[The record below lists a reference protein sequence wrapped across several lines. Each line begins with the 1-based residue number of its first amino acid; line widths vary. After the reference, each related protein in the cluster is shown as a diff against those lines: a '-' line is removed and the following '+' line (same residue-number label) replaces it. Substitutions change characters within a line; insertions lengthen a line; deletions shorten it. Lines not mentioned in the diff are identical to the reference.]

1 MMNGLKSWLIMPTL
15 FLVALLAPG
24 CTSATAGLDSVPTIQ
39 TTEHQIEPGDKIRI
53 TVLDLQGADG
63 EFVIDQ
69 SGIISLPLIDD
80 VKIAG
85 LTLREA
91 ESAIEQVL
99 LDKRI
104 LVRPSVTLQALS
116 VRPVYI
122 LGEVGKPG
130 EYAYKEG
137 LTVFSIISLAGGYTY
152 RADTRSVMITR
163 VVNGNKVTGK
173 ADENTIVMPGDQIR
187 VVEKWF

>member
-1 MMNGLKSWLIMPTL
+1 MTYRLKSRLIMPML
-15 FLVALLAPG
+15 FLTAALAPG
-24 CTSATAGLDSVPTIQ
+24 CTSATAGLNTVPMIQ
-39 TTEHQIEPGDKIRI
+39 ATEHQIEPGDKIRLA
-53 TVLDLQGADG
+53 VLDLTGANG
-63 EFVIDQ
+63 EYTIDQ

-130 EYAYKEG
+130 EYTFKDG
-137 LTVFSIISLAGGYTY
+137 LTVFSVVSLAGGYTY
-152 RADTRSVMITR
+152 RADTKSVMITR

>member
-1 MMNGLKSWLIMPTL
+1 MLNDLKRGVKLSML
-15 FLVALLAPG
+15 LLAALAVPA
-24 CTSATAGLDSVPTIQ
+24 CTSATEGLRSVPTIQ
-39 TTEHQIEPGDKIRI
+39 STEHKIEPGDKIRI
-53 TVLDLQGADG
+53 GVLDLQGANG
-63 EFVIDQ
+63 EYVIDQ

-80 VKIAG
+80 VKISG

-91 ESAIEQVL
+91 EQAIEQVL

-130 EYAYKEG
+130 EYDFKEG
-137 LTVFSIISLAGGYTY
+137 MTVFAVVSLAGGYTY
-152 RADTRSVMITR
+152 RADTKAVMVTR
-163 VVNGNKVTGK
+163 TVDGKRVTGK
-173 ADENTIVMPGDQIR
+173 ATENTIVMPGDQIR

>member
-1 MMNGLKSWLIMPTL
+1 MMYGLKSWLLMPTL
-15 FLVALLAPG
+15 FLLALLAPG

>member
-1 MMNGLKSWLIMPTL
+1 MLYGLKCGLMVPML
-15 FLVALLAPG
+15 FLVALFAPS
-24 CTSATAGLDSVPTIQ
+24 CTSATAGLNSVPTIQ
-39 TTEHQIEPGDKIRI
+39 STEHKIEPGDKIRI

-63 EFVIDQ
+63 EYSIDQ
-69 SGIISLPLIDD
+69 SGIISLPLVED

-91 ESAIEQVL
+91 ERAIEQVL
-99 LDKRI
+99 LDRRI
-104 LVRPSVTLQALS
+104 LVRPTVTLQALS

-137 LTVFSIISLAGGYTY
+137 LTVFSVISLAGGYTY

-163 VVNGNKVTGK
+163 MVNGQKVTGK

>member
-1 MMNGLKSWLIMPTL
+1 M
-15 FLVALLAPG
+15 
-24 CTSATAGLDSVPTIQ
+24 
-39 TTEHQIEPGDKIRI
+39 
-53 TVLDLQGADG
+53 
-63 EFVIDQ
+63 IDQ
-69 SGIISLPLIDD
+69 SGIIALPLVDD

-91 ESAIEQVL
+91 ERAIEQVL

-104 LVRPSVTLQALS
+104 LVRPTVTLQALS

-122 LGEVGKPG
+122 LGEVSKPG

-137 LTVFSIISLAGGYTY
+137 LTVFSVISLAGGYTY
-152 RADTRSVMITR
+152 RADTKSVMITR

>member
-1 MMNGLKSWLIMPTL
+1 MLYGLKSGLMVPML
-15 FLVALLAPG
+15 FLVALLSPG
-24 CTSATAGLDSVPTIQ
+24 CTSATAGLSSVPTIQ
-39 TTEHQIEPGDKIRI
+39 STEHKIEPGDKIRI
-53 TVLDLQGADG
+53 TVHDLQGADG
-63 EFVIDQ
+63 EYIIDQ
-69 SGIISLPLIDD
+69 SGIISLPLVED

-91 ESAIEQVL
+91 ERAIEQVL
-99 LDKRI
+99 LDRRI
-104 LVRPSVTLQALS
+104 LVRPTVTLQALS

-130 EYAYKEG
+130 EYAFKEG
-137 LTVFSIISLAGGYTY
+137 LTVFSVISLAGGYTY

-163 VVNGNKVTGK
+163 MVNGQKVTGK